1 MLVVTSLSSI
11 FCVFVEITWEVGPAP
26 PSGCTSSYCRGDA
39 GTDLVDNQDFYHP
52 LAVKGQQRPSAA
64 KNK

>member
-52 LAVKGQQRPSAA
+52 LAAKGQQRPSAT